1 MSEGRKRPFNDDS
14 AIEAVSEENPGHT
27 SKKLRKET
35 NASARRSLFV
45 RSLPAT
51 ATTSALTELFSDN
64 YPLKHATVVLDPVTK
79 QSKGYGFVT
88 FADAEDAQRALDE
101 FNGQSFQGRKMK
113 IEIAQPRSRETP
125 AKGGEEGLPV
135 KKKTAIAAEAA
146 AVKKARQEKLAE
158 SKAPPKL
165 IIRNLPW
172 SVKTPDE
179 LAKLF
184 MGFGKVKY
192 ATLPKVKGKEA
203 GFGFIVMRGKK
214 NAEKALAAING
225 REIDGRQLAVDWA
238 VEKDVWEKKKT
249 EDADMSDAETPKDEP
264 EEPKDKADDDD
275 VDDDVANFMKN
286 FGDQLES
293 EDESDPE
300 AVEDNE
306 DDIDDEYDEDD
317 GNEEVDD
324 FEDIDDDEDVEEEK
338 PKKNFITDNSS
349 TLFIRNLPFTTLDA
363 TLKEHFEQFGPV
375 RYARVVM
382 DKATDRPKGTGFVCF
397 YNVEDA
403 DSCFRNCPK
412 YQPTGANA
420 TKKGDTPQIKHSL
433 LEPENADSTG
443 AYTIDGRLLQIS
455 KAVEKDQA
463 VKLTEEGSHFR
474 DNRDKDKRKLY
485 LLQEGTV
492 AKGTPLYDLLPPSE
506 VKMREDS
513 AMQRKKL
520 IQGNPT
526 LHLSLTRLAIRNIPR
541 NIDSKALKALA
552 REAAVG
558 FATDVKAGKRQQL
571 SKEELARGG
580 EEMREAEKQRKA
592 KGKGIVRQAKVV
604 FEGREGKKV
613 SEESGAGKSRGY
625 GFVEYSSHRW
635 ALMGLRWLNGH
646 ALKNSQGKT
655 QRMIVEFAI
664 ENAQVVS
671 RRKEQEEKARN
682 RSKEVSDKIAK
693 GEIVSSKK
701 LAGRDQDMKSM
712 RKGGKGIKGAGKNG
726 KRFEKEKSFDRV
738 ALRTTNKRKADD
750 DLPSQKDSKKPRNP
764 STNGANATEGNDDD
778 GKQRRKAQIIQKKRM
793 MRRNRKGGA

>member
-1 MSEGRKRPFNDDS
+1 MSEGRKRPFNDDA
-14 AIEAVSEENPGHT
+14 AIEAVSEETQGHT

-113 IEIAQPRSRETP
+113 IEIAQPRSREAP
-125 AKGGEEGLPV
+125 AKSGEEGLPV
-135 KKKTAIAAEAA
+135 KKKSAIAAEAA

-214 NAEKALAAING
+214 NAEKALAAVNG

-249 EDADMSDAETPKDEP
+249 EDADMSDAETSKDEP

-300 AVEDNE
+300 ADEENE
-306 DDIDDEYDEDD
+306 GDIDDEDD
-317 GNEEVDD
+317 DNEEEEDD
-324 FEDIDDDEDVEEEK
+324 FEDIDDDEEVEEEK

-420 TKKGDTPQIKHSL
+420 IKKGDTTQIKHSL

-552 REAAVG
+552 REAVVG
-558 FATDVKAGKRQQL
+558 FATDVKAGLRQQL

-646 ALKNSQGKT
+646 ALKSSQGKT

-701 LAGRDQDMKSM
+701 VAGREQQMKSM

-726 KRFEKEKSFDRV
+726 KGFEKEKSFDRV
-738 ALRTTNKRKADD
+738 ALKSTNKRKAEE
-750 DLPSQKDSKKPRNP
+750 DLPSQKDRKKPRNS
-764 STNGANATEGNDDD
+764 STNHANATEGNDDD

-793 MRRNRKGGA
+793 TRRNRKGGA

>member
-1 MSEGRKRPFNDDS
+1 MSEGRKRPFDDDT
-14 AIEAVSEENPGHT
+14 AIEVVSEETQGHT
-27 SKKLRKET
+27 SKKSRKET

-51 ATTSALTELFSDN
+51 ATTSTLTELFSEN

-113 IEIAQPRSRETP
+113 IEIAQPRSRDAP
-125 AKGGEEGLPV
+125 ATDGGDGLQV
-135 KKKTAIAAEAA
+135 RKKSAIAAEAA
-146 AVKKARQEKLAE
+146 AVKKARQAKLAE

-214 NAEKALAAING
+214 NAEKALAAVNG
-225 REIDGRQLAVDWA
+225 REIDGRQIAVDWA

-264 EEPKDKADDDD
+264 EKTKDKADDDD
-275 VDDDVANFMKN
+275 IDDDVANFMKN

-293 EDESDPE
+293 EDESNPDADE
-300 AVEDNE
+300 ENEEDM
-306 DDIDDEYDEDD
+306 DDEDD
-317 GNEEVDD
+317 DNENSDD
-324 FEDIDDDEDVEEEK
+324 FEDIDEDEEAEEEK
-338 PKKNFITDNSS
+338 QKKNFITDNSS
-349 TLFIRNLPFTTLDA
+349 TLFVRNLPFTTLDA
-363 TLKEHFEQFGPV
+363 TLKEHFDQFGPV

-420 TKKGDTPQIKHSL
+420 IKKGETPQLKHSL

-443 AYTIDGRLLQIS
+443 AYTIEGRLLQIS

-463 VKLTEEGSHFR
+463 VKLTEQGSHFR

-520 IQGNPT
+520 IQGNPA

-552 REAAVG
+552 REAVVG
-558 FATDVKAGKRQQL
+558 FATDVKAGLRQQL
-571 SKEELARGG
+571 SKEEIARGG
-580 EEMREAEKQRKA
+580 EEMREAEKQRKL

-671 RRKEQEEKARN
+671 RRKEHEEKARN
-682 RSKEVSDKIAK
+682 RSKEVSDKIAR

-701 LAGRDQDMKSM
+701 SADRDQQMKSM
-712 RKGGKGIKGAGKNG
+712 RKGGKGIKGAGKG
-726 KRFEKEKSFDRV
+726 RGFEKSKSFDRV
-738 ALRTTNKRKADD
+738 PLKGAKRKAEDD
-750 DLPSQKDSKKPRNP
+750 APESSERKKARKNAS
-764 STNGANATEGNDDD
+764 STGAEGDD
-778 GKQRRKAQIIQKKRM
+778 GDRQRKKAQIIQKKRM
-793 MRRNRKGGA
+793 MRRNRKGAA

>member
-1 MSEGRKRPFNDDS
+1 MSEGRKRPFDDDV
-14 AIEAVSEENPGHT
+14 AIEATSEETQTHA
-27 SKKLRKET
+27 SKKPRKET

-51 ATTSALTELFSDN
+51 ATTASLTELFSDN

-113 IEIAQPRSRETP
+113 IEIAQPRSRDAP
-125 AKGGEEGLPV
+125 AKGGDDGLKMP
-135 KKKTAIAAEAA
+135 KEKNAIATEAA
-146 AVKKARQEKLAE
+146 A
-158 SKAPPKL
+158 
-165 IIRNLPW
+165 
-172 SVKTPDE
+172 TPDE

-184 MGFGKVKY
+184 MGFGKVKF
-192 ATLPKVKGKEA
+192 ATMPKVKGKEA

-238 VEKDVWEKKKT
+238 VEKDVWEKKKN
-249 EDADMSDAETPKDEP
+249 EDAVLFPK
-264 EEPKDKADDDD
+264 
-275 VDDDVANFMKN
+275 
-286 FGDQLES
+286 L
-293 EDESDPE
+293 
-300 AVEDNE
+300 
-306 DDIDDEYDEDD
+306 
-317 GNEEVDD
+317 
-324 FEDIDDDEDVEEEK
+324 
-338 PKKNFITDNSS
+338 
-349 TLFIRNLPFTTLDA
+349 
-363 TLKEHFEQFGPV
+363 
-375 RYARVVM
+375 
-382 DKATDRPKGTGFVCF
+382 
-397 YNVEDA
+397 
-403 DSCFRNCPK
+403 PK

-420 TKKGDTPQIKHSL
+420 IKKGDTPQIKHSL

-443 AYTIDGRLLQIS
+443 AYTIEGRLLQIS

-492 AKGTPLYDLLPPSE
+492 AKGTPLYDILPPSE

-552 REAAVG
+552 REAVVG
-558 FATDVKAGKRQQL
+558 FATDVKAGLRQQL
-571 SKEELARGG
+571 SKEEIARGG

-646 ALKNSQGKT
+646 ALTNSQGKT

-671 RRKEQEEKARN
+671 RRKEHEEKARN
-682 RSKEVSDKIAK
+682 RSKEVTDKIAK

-701 LAGRDQDMKSM
+701 LAGRDTQMKSM
-712 RKGGKGIKGAGKNG
+712 RKGGKGIKGAGKGG
-726 KRFEKEKSFDRV
+726 KFEKEKSFDRV
-738 ALRTTNKRKADD
+738 ALKGKRKAEDD
-750 DLPSQKDSKKPRNP
+750 ASEQKDRKKPRNE
-764 STNGANATEGNDDD
+764 ATEGDDD
-778 GKQRRKAQIIQKKRM
+778 SKQRKKAQIIQKKRM